1 MPGKTTERTA
11 KEGEMKVTS
20 LYLPAGILDELKPIA
35 KAHGKNPS
43 RVIAELLRGYI
54 DDNKD
59 FVKHWK
65 AKERLM
71 QELRKT
77 DLPEEVS
84 KKLLDDIVNADTL
97 KENWSKILKDKKK
110 KMK

>member
-1 MPGKTTERTA
+1 MPRKTTQRTT

-20 LYLPAGILDELKPIA
+20 MYLPAGILDELKPIA
-35 KAHGKNPS
+35 EAHGKNPS
-43 RVIAELLRGYI
+43 RIVAELLRGYI

-59 FVKHWK
+59 FAKQWR
-65 AKERLM
+65 AKENLI

-97 KENWSKILKDKKK
+97 KENWAKILKDRKKRR
-110 KMK
+110 